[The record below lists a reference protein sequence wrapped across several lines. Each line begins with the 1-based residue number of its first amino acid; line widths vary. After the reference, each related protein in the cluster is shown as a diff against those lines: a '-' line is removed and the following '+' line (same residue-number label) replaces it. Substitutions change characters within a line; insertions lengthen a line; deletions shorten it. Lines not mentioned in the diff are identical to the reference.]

1 MSSSRLSCLALL
13 LLALLGSMWARER
26 SLSCLASSLKTTD
39 SSLESSGLL
48 PSARHARLLG
58 LGYDQLMA
66 DLYWLAFVGYEGDTL
81 SRGKDNYALC
91 APYLELITGLDPHF
105 IQAYWFCAFSVGA
118 DQKRPDLADK
128 IIKAGIEANP
138 DSWYLPY
145 IAGLNAYLYGHDET
159 KAAKYYRLA
168 ARFPEAPHWLAGQ
181 ANILESRIPSIIKEI
196 RTWDGIYRS
205 NEPEK
210 VRNRAR
216 EQLVKLWLKVFN
228 STKSKEI
235 KARARQ
241 ALIDLDYELN

>member
-1 MSSSRLSCLALL
+1 MQPGSFLSSSRLSCLALL

-91 APYLELITGLDPHF
+91 APYLELVTGLDPHF

-168 ARFPEAPHWLAGQ
+168 ARFPEAPHWLAEQQSARDSAPTKNSSQHFRRRHFWLCSLAPGR
-181 ANILESRIPSIIKEI
+181 ATVSR
-196 RTWDGIYRS
+196 W
-205 NEPEK
+205 
-210 VRNRAR
+210 
-216 EQLVKLWLKVFN
+216 
-228 STKSKEI
+228 
-235 KARARQ
+235 
-241 ALIDLDYELN
+241 